1 MLAKNIVDN
10 RHRAVVTATPETT
23 AAAAARLLHEN
34 RIGALV
40 IVDDGGGIAGILSER
55 DIARGVAQHGGG
67 ALDNMPVSVL
77 MSTKVT
83 VCCPA
88 DEVGKLMSVMTGLRI
103 RHLPM
108 VEDGRLVGMVSI
120 GDVVKATLE
129 ETAAEA
135 QQLRDYIAA

>member
-1 MLAKNIVDN
+1 MLARNIVDN

-40 IVDDGGGIAGILSER
+40 IVGADGGIAGILSER

-67 ALDNMPVSVL
+67 ALDGMPVSGL
-77 MSTKVT
+77 MSAKVT
-83 VCCPA
+83 VCSPD
-88 DEVGKLMSVMTGLRI
+88 DEVARLMAVMTGMRI

-108 VEDGRLVGMVSI
+108 VEDGGLVGMVSI
-120 GDVVKATLE
+120 GDVVKAMLE